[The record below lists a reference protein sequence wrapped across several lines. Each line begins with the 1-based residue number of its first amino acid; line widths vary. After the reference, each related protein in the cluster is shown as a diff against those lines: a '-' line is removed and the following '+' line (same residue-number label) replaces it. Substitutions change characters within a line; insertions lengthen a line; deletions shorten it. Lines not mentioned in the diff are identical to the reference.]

1 MRKEEDRKEED
12 RREKRFRKRE
22 GEERKEGGVKVQYSF
37 PAHSVTDSCSTLPT
51 LTILFGR

>member
-37 PAHSVTDSCSTLPT
+37 PAHSVTNSCSTLPT